1 LIQQDFPADFP
12 FLPKRPDPAS
22 RILSPEQETMHL
34 EFHQLDRRWEQLRV
48 REPQRQR
55 RLLASLADIGQQTP
69 IVVIVSPEDR
79 QLYLV
84 IDGYKRIAALEQLGR
99 DTVEATVWAMSEA
112 EAVLL
117 SRSLRFGPA
126 ESALEQGWLLAEME
140 RRFGYSLD
148 ELGRRFDRSASWVSR
163 RLALVELLPESIQQQ
178 VREGKIT
185 AQVAMKYLVPV
196 ARVDAEHCQR
206 MAAAFVAHG
215 CNSREAGQLYAAWRK
230 GTRAARERILAEPE
244 LFLKTQRQPPPATP
258 AAVEQVTRDL
268 EMAVAILHRANR
280 RLGEALA
287 EMNGPQQEQ
296 TVRQMESARRELARM
311 AARIGKETE
320 SKHAEPGATHCDS
333 GTERAESEQTRDRPR
348 AASLTADG
356 AQSSAGELQQ
366 RTGDPA
372 GGESGALPRTD
383 PGTVSYL
390 QGESRASP

>member
-1 LIQQDFPADFP
+1 MQ
-12 FLPKRPDPAS
+12 
-22 RILSPEQETMHL
+22 L
-34 EFHQLDRRWEQLRV
+34 EFHQLDRRWEHLRV

-79 QLYLV
+79 QRYLV
-84 IDGYKRIAALEQLGR
+84 IDGYKRIAALQQLGR

-117 SRSLRFGPA
+117 SRSLRFGPP

-163 RLALVELLPESIQQQ
+163 RLALVELLPEEIQQQ
-178 VREGKIT
+178 IREGKIA
-185 AQVAMKYLVPV
+185 AQVAMRYLAPV

-206 MAAAFVAHG
+206 MAAAFIAHG
-215 CNSREAGQLYAAWRK
+215 CGSREAGQLYTAWRK
-230 GTRAARERILAEPE
+230 GTGAARERILAEPE
-244 LFLKTQRQPPPATP
+244 LFWKTQRQPPPATP

-280 RLGEALA
+280 RLNEAMA
-287 EMNGPQQEQ
+287 EMNGAQQEQ
-296 TVRQMESARRELARM
+296 TVRQIESARRELARM

-320 SKHAEPGATHCDS
+320 SNHAEPGATHRDS
-333 GTERAESEQTRDRPR
+333 GTERTESEQTRNRSR
-348 AASLTADG
+348 AASVASDS
-356 AQSSAGELQQ
+356 AQSPARELQQ
-366 RTGDPA
+366 RTGDRA
-372 GGESGALPRTD
+372 GGESGTVPRTD
-383 PGTVSYL
+383 PGTIGHL

>member
-1 LIQQDFPADFP
+1 MQ
-12 FLPKRPDPAS
+12 
-22 RILSPEQETMHL
+22 L
-34 EFHQLDRRWEQLRV
+34 EFHQQDRRWEHLRV
-48 REPQRQR
+48 REPHRQR

-69 IVVIVSPEDR
+69 IVVIVLPEDLQR
-79 QLYLV
+79 YLV

-117 SRSLRFGPA
+117 SRSLRLGPP

-140 RRFGYSLD
+140 RRFGYSRD

-178 VREGKIT
+178 VRAGKIA

-196 ARVDAEHCQR
+196 ARVDAEQCQL
-206 MAAAFVAHG
+206 MAAAFISHS
-215 CNSREAGQLYAAWRK
+215 CDSREAGQLYTAWRK

-244 LFLKTQRQPPPATP
+244 LFLKTQRQQTPATP
-258 AAVEQVTRDL
+258 AAVEQVMRDL

-280 RLGEALA
+280 RLNEAMA

-296 TVRQMESARRELARM
+296 TVRQIESARRELARL
-311 AARIGKETE
+311 ASRIGKETD
-320 SKHAEPGATHCDS
+320 SKHVEPGTTHRNP

-348 AASLTADG
+348 VAGVAPDG
-356 AQSSAGELQQ
+356 AQSSARELQQ
-366 RTGDPA
+366 RTGDRA
-372 GGESGALPRTD
+372 GGESRTPPPTD
-383 PGTVSYL
+383 PGTIGRL

>member
-1 LIQQDFPADFP
+1 MQ
-12 FLPKRPDPAS
+12 
-22 RILSPEQETMHL
+22 L
-34 EFHQLDRRWEQLRV
+34 ELHQLDRRWEHLRV

-69 IVVIVSPEDR
+69 IVVIVAPEDR
-79 QLYLV
+79 QRYLV

-117 SRSLRFGPA
+117 SRSLRFGPP

-140 RRFGYSLD
+140 RRFGYSLE

-178 VREGKIT
+178 IREGKIA
-185 AQVAMKYLVPV
+185 AQVAMKYLAPV

-206 MAAAFVAHG
+206 MAAAFIAHG
-215 CNSREAGQLYAAWRK
+215 CDTREAGQLYTAWRK

-244 LFLKTQRQPPPATP
+244 LFWKTQRQPPVATP
-258 AAVEQVTRDL
+258 AVVEQVTRDL
-268 EMAVAILHRANR
+268 EMAVAILQRANR
-280 RLGEALA
+280 RLNQAMA

-320 SKHAEPGATHCDS
+320 SNHAEPDATHRDS
-333 GTERAESEQTRDRPR
+333 GTECAEGEQTRDRPG
-348 AASLTADG
+348 AAGIAPDG
-356 AQSSAGELQQ
+356 AQSSAREHQQ
-366 RTGDPA
+366 RTGNPS
-372 GGESGALPRTD
+372 GGKSGALPPTD
-383 PGTVSYL
+383 PGTVGYL